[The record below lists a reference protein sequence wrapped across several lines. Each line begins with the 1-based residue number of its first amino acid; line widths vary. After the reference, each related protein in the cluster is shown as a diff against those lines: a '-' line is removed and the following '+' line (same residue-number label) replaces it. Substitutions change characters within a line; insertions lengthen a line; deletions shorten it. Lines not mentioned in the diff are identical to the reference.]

1 MIEIIIALLL
11 NSIFNI
17 LTFYVMNAITE
28 KKNINPVKKVEE
40 AVQRKK
46 VEKEIKDEQSKID
59 KMLENIDNY
68 DGTSRGQQDIK

>member
-1 MIEIIIALLL
+1 MMELIIFLVL
-11 NSIFNI
+11 NSILNI

-46 VEKEIKDEQSKID
+46 VEEEIKEEQNKID
-59 KMLENIDNY
+59 KMLQNIDNY
-68 DGTSRGQQDIK
+68 DGTSRGQKDIK

>member
-11 NSIFNI
+11 NNILNI

-46 VEKEIKDEQSKID
+46 VAEEMKEEQSKID
-59 KMLENIDNY
+59 KMLQNIDNY

>member
-1 MIEIIIALLL
+1 MIELIIVFLL

-17 LTFYVMNAITE
+17 LTFYVMNSIVE
-28 KKNINPVKKVEE
+28 KKSINPAKKIEE

-59 KMLENIDNY
+59 KMLQNIDNY

>member
-11 NSIFNI
+11 NNILNI
-17 LTFYVMNAITE
+17 LTFYVMNSIVE
-28 KKNINPVKKVEE
+28 KKSINPAKKIEE

-59 KMLENIDNY
+59 KMLQNIDNY

>member
-11 NSIFNI
+11 NSILNI
-17 LTFYVMNAITE
+17 LTFYVMNSIVE
-28 KKNINPVKKVEE
+28 KKSINPAKKIEE

-59 KMLENIDNY
+59 KMLQNIDNY

>member
-11 NSIFNI
+11 NTILNI
-17 LTFYVMNAITE
+17 LTFYVMHSITE
-28 KKNINPVKKVEE
+28 KKSINPAKKIEE

-46 VEKEIKDEQSKID
+46 VEKEMKDEQSKID
-59 KMLENIDNY
+59 KMLQNIDNY

>member
-1 MIEIIIALLL
+1 MSELIIILVL
-11 NSIFNI
+11 NSILNI

-46 VEKEIKDEQSKID
+46 VAEEMKEEQSKID
-59 KMLENIDNY
+59 KMLQNIDNY

>member
-11 NSIFNI
+11 GNILNI
-17 LTFYVMNAITE
+17 LTFYVMNSIVE
-28 KKNINPVKKVEE
+28 KKSINPAKKIEE

-59 KMLENIDNY
+59 KMLQNIDNY

>member
-11 NSIFNI
+11 NNILNI

-46 VEKEIKDEQSKID
+46 VEKEIKDEQNKID
-59 KMLENIDNY
+59 KMLQNIDNY

>member
-1 MIEIIIALLL
+1 MIELIIVFLL
-11 NSIFNI
+11 NSLLNI

-28 KKNINPVKKVEE
+28 KKNINPAKKIEE

-59 KMLENIDNY
+59 KMIQNIDNY

>member
-11 NSIFNI
+11 NNILNI

-40 AVQRKK
+40 EVQRKK
-46 VEKEIKDEQSKID
+46 VAEEMKEEQSKID
-59 KMLENIDNY
+59 KMLQNIDNY